1 MIKYYKNIDTRITE
15 IPAVEEGCWVSLTA
29 PTEAELCW
37 VEETLSIDRDFTRAA
52 LDEEEASRMESED
65 GQTLVVFDYP
75 VQEHTPKSGKDKS
88 KGSHETV
95 AYYTMPMSVI
105 VTKTNV
111 VTVSLNQNSIV
122 DDFVSGRVKN
132 VNTQFKTQF
141 VLLILLRTAGR
152 YLQYL
157 KHIDKL
163 SAQVERELH
172 KSSRNEELFQLL
184 GLEKSLVY
192 FSTSLKA
199 TEKVLERL
207 QRKKYIRLYEE
218 DQELLEDVLVEVKQA
233 IEMGDIYTSILSG
246 TMDAFASII
255 SNNLNIVM
263 KVLTVITIVM
273 AVPTMVF
280 SFYGMNIAELPFDGT
295 PLFALGLSLGFS
307 VLAAVV
313 LTKMKFY
320 K

>member
-1 MIKYYKNIDTRITE
+1 MIHFYKTIDNRITE
-15 IPAVEEGCWVSLTA
+15 IPTLEEGCWVSLAA
-29 PTEAELCW
+29 PSQAELQY
-37 VEETLSIDRDFTRAA
+37 VEETLSIDSDLTRAA
-52 LDEEEASRMESED
+52 LDESEASRVESED
-65 GQTLVVFDYP
+65 GQTLIVIDYP
-75 VQEHTPKSGKDKS
+75 VQERTEGKAN
-88 KGSHETV
+88 KGGHAAIS
-95 AYYTMPMSVI
+95 YYTMPLSMIITQNNVI
-105 VTKTNV
+105 
-111 VTVSLNQNSIV
+111 TVSLHTESIAR
-122 DDFVSGRVKN
+122 DFTSGLVKG

-141 VLLILLRTAGR
+141 ILLILLRVAGR

-157 KHIDKL
+157 KQIDKL

-207 QRKKYIRLYEE
+207 LRKKYIRLYEE
-218 DQELLEDVLVEVKQA
+218 DQDLLEDVLVEVKQA
-233 IEMGDIYTSILSG
+233 IEMCDIYSSILTG
-246 TMDAFASII
+246 TMDTFASII

-280 SFYGMNIAELPFDGT
+280 SFYGMNIKTLPLDGT
-295 PLFALGLSLGFS
+295 PVFALLVSLAFS
-307 VLAAVV
+307 ILAGVV
-313 LTKMKFY
+313 LTKLRFY